1 MSDQGNPQNWT
12 GFPVRRYGPSYE
24 AGLFD
29 QLDEDFFSISAEDGD
44 IELQEDNVDN
54 NTSEPIDAA
63 SEASD
68 AAAVF
73 YVTTENAAAMIG
85 EDDNVPMK
93 GDDDAATKAS
103 DEDIVSDVTTKD
115 AVETAVPKKD
125 DQDEVPKKGDEYEV
139 PKDGEDA
146 EFPQNGLRGF

>member
-1 MSDQGNPQNWT
+1 MAPRRSGRPLPHRVRGNNHSGMTQGGNNIPPNNQHHQKS
-12 GFPVRRYGPSYE
+12 GPSYE

-54 NTSEPIDAA
+54 NTSERIAAA

-85 EDDNVPMK
+85 QDDNVPMK

-103 DEDIVSDVTTKD
+103 E
-115 AVETAVPKKD
+115 
-125 DQDEVPKKGDEYEV
+125 
-139 PKDGEDA
+139 
-146 EFPQNGLRGF
+146 